1 MSVTEYVL
9 ERGKTAYE
17 NLKWEL
23 KYSSVV
29 NWIFY
34 PFIWVLRKERGLDFP
49 FYFNNQ
55 KSFVESNLAVLME
68 WFNNFVNHHEPE
80 RYPGDTS
87 LTLYN
92 RMKYVLKNFHIYSN
106 DTMSNLYFGTKLP
119 LRDYQRL
126 VNSYNNY
133 YTGLIVYNTLSGVF
147 LVAMNNYFFRT
158 RKATLP
164 TVLVASLANYFLFS
178 ANYRVSYLAM
188 DSLFNQH
195 VRRLG
200 HGHLIHRYRD
210 HYPRNI
216 DYLTN
221 I

>member
-1 MSVTEYVL
+1 MSVTEYIL
-9 ERGKTAYE
+9 EKGKTAYE
-17 NLKWEL
+17 NVRWEL
-23 KYSSVV
+23 KYSSVI

-34 PFIWVLRKERGLDFP
+34 PAIWVLRKERGLDFP
-49 FYFNNQ
+49 FYFNNE
-55 KSFVESNLAVLME
+55 KRFLEANLAIFME

-80 RYPGDTS
+80 RYPGDTT

-92 RMKYVLKNFHIYSN
+92 RMKYVLKNFHVYSN
-106 DTMSNLYFGTKLP
+106 DTMSNLYYGAKLP

-126 VNSYNNY
+126 VSTYNNY
-133 YTGLIVYNTLSGVF
+133 FIGLLLYNTLSGVF
-147 LVAMNNYFFRT
+147 LVALNNYFFRN
-158 RKATLP
+158 RKATIP
-164 TVLVASLANYFLFS
+164 TVFLASVTTYLLFAN
-178 ANYRVSYLAM
+178 NYKLSYHAM

-200 HGHLIHRYRD
+200 HGHLVHRYRS
-210 HYPRNI
+210 HYPRNV